1 MSNMRSLLRGALGAF
16 AVMLFAVMGCASG
29 TTGPTPPDG
38 GSARRI
44 LFIGNS
50 LTYYNDLPG
59 MVKTLAHEAGVDLTV
74 ESVTFPGVSLQDHW
88 GMGTALERLQDTTW
102 DLVIMQQGPSG
113 APESRELLIQSVQLF
128 DTPIRAAGARPAVY
142 MVWPESVR
150 QTAFDSVANNYT
162 AAADT
167 VDAMLFPGI
176 RTWQAAWNR
185 VPSMELYG
193 KDGFHPSPLGT
204 YAIAVLMVHQITGKR
219 AVGLPYVFQTDEIVF
234 STSAGV
240 ARNIQEAAEEAAAA
254 YGRE

>member
-1 MSNMRSLLRGALGAF
+1 
-16 AVMLFAVMGCASG
+16 MLFAVLGCASG
-29 TTGPTPPDG
+29 TTGPTPPEG
-38 GSARRI
+38 GTARRI

-74 ESVTFPGVSLQDHW
+74 ESVTFGGVSLQDHW
-88 GMGTALERLQDTTW
+88 EEGTALRRLADTTW

-113 APESRELLIQSVQLF
+113 TPESRTLLIEYAELF
-128 DTPIRAAGARPAVY
+128 NTPIRAAGARPAVY

-150 QTAFDSVANNYT
+150 QTAYDSVAWNYT
-162 AAADT
+162 AAADSI
-167 VDAMLFPGI
+167 DAVLFPGI
-176 RTWQAAWNR
+176 RTWQAAWRR

-204 YAIAVLMVHQITGKR
+204 YAIAVLMVHQITGRR
-219 AVGLPYVFQTDEIVF
+219 AVGLPYEFQTDEIIF
-234 STSAGV
+234 STAPGL